1 MLLAYVFQIFS
12 VTLPLLNQHTMD
24 TVFKRKIYN
33 EMLVWKEQSAG
44 ESALLI
50 EGPRRVGK
58 STITKL
64 FAQKEYRTHIIIDF
78 AKASIEEKNL
88 FNDLSDME
96 YFFTRLKLL
105 KGVSLYE
112 RESVIIFDE
121 VQQYPIARQA
131 IKYLVEDGRYD
142 YIETGSLISIHKNV
156 DKIVIPSEE
165 EAISMY
171 PMDYE
176 EFRWALGDSESIP
189 LLKEMLQKR
198 KPLGDDVNR
207 KMLRD
212 YRLYMLVGGMP
223 QAVSKYIETHDM
235 MMVDK
240 VKRGILRIYEQDFHK
255 LDKTDKAK
263 AVFKAIPSELHKN
276 ATRYQITTILGKVSN
291 DSTRGLIEMIE
302 DSKTINIAYHADDPN
317 VGMELTSNKSSYK
330 MYICDTGLF
339 VTLAFWDKKFT
350 ENIIYQKL
358 LNDKLDANLGY
369 VYENAVAQALASSG
383 NKLFYYTWLSESK
396 HVYEID
402 FLLSRGF
409 KIWPLEVK
417 SSGYK
422 THKSLDEFCKKFSNR
437 ISNRYLIYTKDL
449 NRDGE
454 TTMIPIYMAGL
465 L

>member
-1 MLLAYVFQIFS
+1 MLA
-12 VTLPLLNQHTMD
+12 
-24 TVFKRKIYN
+24 
-33 EMLVWKEQSAG
+33 WKEQSAG

-58 STITKL
+58 STVTEL

-78 AKASIEEKNL
+78 AKASSEEKDL
-88 FNDLSDME
+88 FMDLSDLD

-121 VQQYPIARQA
+121 VQQLPLARQA

-176 EFRWALGDSESIP
+176 EFRWALGDTETVP
-189 LLKEMLQKR
+189 LLREMLEKR
-198 KPLGDDVNR
+198 KPLGDAVNR

-223 QAVSKYIETHDM
+223 QAVAKYIETRDL

-240 VKRGILRIYEQDFHK
+240 VKRGILRLYEADFHK

-263 AVFKAIPSELHKN
+263 SIFKAIPSELHKN
-276 ATRYQITTILGKVSN
+276 ANRYQITAVLGKVSN
-291 DSTRGLIEMIE
+291 NATRGLIEMIE
-302 DSKTINIAYHADDPN
+302 DSKTVNVAYHADDPN
-317 VGMELTSNKSSYK
+317 VGMELTTDKSSYK
-330 MYICDTGLF
+330 MYLCDTGLF

-383 NKLFYYTWLSESK
+383 NKLFYYTWPTDDR
-396 HVYEID
+396 HNYEID

-422 THKSLDEFCKKFSNR
+422 THKSLDEFCQKFSGR
-437 ISNRYLIYTKDL
+437 ISGRYFIYTKDL
-449 NRDGE
+449 KKDGE
-454 TTMIPIYMAGL
+454 TLMIPVYMAGL

>member
-1 MLLAYVFQIFS
+1 
-12 VTLPLLNQHTMD
+12 
-24 TVFKRKIYN
+24 
-33 EMLVWKEQSAG
+33 
-44 ESALLI
+44 
-50 EGPRRVGK
+50 
-58 STITKL
+58 
-64 FAQKEYRTHIIIDF
+64 
-78 AKASIEEKNL
+78 
-88 FNDLSDME
+88 
-96 YFFTRLKLL
+96 
-105 KGVSLYE
+105 
-112 RESVIIFDE
+112 
-121 VQQYPIARQA
+121 
-131 IKYLVEDGRYD
+131 
-142 YIETGSLISIHKNV
+142 
-156 DKIVIPSEE
+156 
-165 EAISMY
+165 
-171 PMDYE
+171 
-176 EFRWALGDSESIP
+176 
-189 LLKEMLQKR
+189 
-198 KPLGDDVNR
+198 
-207 KMLRD
+207 MLRD

-302 DSKTINIAYHADDPN
+302 DSKTVNIAYHADDPN

-422 THKSLDEFCKKFSNR
+422 TRKSLDEFCKKFSNR

>member
-1 MLLAYVFQIFS
+1 
-12 VTLPLLNQHTMD
+12 MD
-24 TVFKRKIYN
+24 TLFRRKIYD
-33 EMLVWKEQSAG
+33 EMLVWKKESNG

-58 STITKL
+58 STIVRL
-64 FAQKEYRTHIIIDF
+64 FAQNEYRSHVIIDF
-78 AKASIEEKNL
+78 AKASTEEKNL
-88 FNDLSDME
+88 FNDISDLD

-105 KGVSLYE
+105 KGISLYE

-142 YIETGSLISIHKNV
+142 FIETGSLISIHKNV
-156 DKIVIPSEE
+156 DNIVIPSEE
-165 EAISMY
+165 ESLCMY

-176 EFRWALGDSESIP
+176 EFRWAMGDKETIP
-189 LLKEMLQKR
+189 LLKEMLEKKR
-198 KPLGDDVNR
+198 PLGDDVNR

-223 QAVSKYIETHDM
+223 QAVSKYLETRDLM
-235 MMVDK
+235 KVDK

-263 AVFKAIPSELHKN
+263 AIFRAIPSELYKN
-276 ATRYQITTILGKVSN
+276 STRYQITTVLGRINS
-291 DSTRGLIEMIE
+291 DSIRGLIEMIE
-302 DSKTINIAYHADDPN
+302 DSKTVNIAYHSNDPN
-317 VGMELTSNKSSYK
+317 VGMELTSDKSSYK
-330 MYICDTGLF
+330 MYVCDTGLF

-358 LNDKLDANLGY
+358 LNDKLEANLGY

-383 NKLFYYTWLSESK
+383 NKLFYYTWLDENN
-396 HVYEID
+396 HPFEID
-402 FLLSRGF
+402 FLLSRGS
-409 KIWPLEVK
+409 KLWPLEVK
-417 SSGYK
+417 SSGYNK
-422 THKSLDEFCKKFSNR
+422 HKSLDEFCRKYSGR
-437 ISNRYLIYTKDL
+437 ISSRYLVYTKDL
-449 NRDGE
+449 RKDCE

>member
-1 MLLAYVFQIFS
+1 
-12 VTLPLLNQHTMD
+12 MD
-24 TVFKRKIYN
+24 TLFRRKIYD
-33 EMLVWKEQSAG
+33 EMLVWKKESNG

-58 STITKL
+58 STIVRL
-64 FAQKEYRTHIIIDF
+64 FAQNEYRSHVIIDF
-78 AKASIEEKNL
+78 AKASTEEKNL
-88 FNDLSDME
+88 FNDISDLD

-105 KGVSLYE
+105 KGISLYE

-142 YIETGSLISIHKNV
+142 FIETGSLISIHKNV
-156 DKIVIPSEE
+156 DNIVIPSEE
-165 EAISMY
+165 ESLCMY

-176 EFRWALGDSESIP
+176 EFRWAMGDKETIP
-189 LLKEMLQKR
+189 LLKEMLEKKR
-198 KPLGDDVNR
+198 PLGDDVNR

-223 QAVSKYIETHDM
+223 QAVSKYIETRDLM
-235 MMVDK
+235 KVDK

-263 AVFKAIPSELHKN
+263 AIFKAIPSELYKN
-276 ATRYQITTILGKVSN
+276 ATRYQITTVLGRINS
-291 DSTRGLIEMIE
+291 DSIRGLIEMIE
-302 DSKTINIAYHADDPN
+302 DSKTVNIAYHSNDPN
-317 VGMELTSNKSSYK
+317 VGMELTSDKSSYK
-330 MYICDTGLF
+330 MYVCDTGLF

-358 LNDKLDANLGY
+358 LNDKLEANLGY

-383 NKLFYYTWLSESK
+383 NKLFYYTWLDENN
-396 HVYEID
+396 HPFEID
-402 FLLSRGF
+402 FLLSRGS
-409 KIWPLEVK
+409 KLWPLEVK
-417 SSGYK
+417 SSGYNK
-422 THKSLDEFCKKFSNR
+422 HKSLDEFCRKYSGR
-437 ISNRYLIYTKDL
+437 ISSRYLVYTKDL
-449 NRDGE
+449 RKDCE

>member
-1 MLLAYVFQIFS
+1 MEKIFR
-12 VTLPLLNQHTMD
+12 
-24 TVFKRKIYN
+24 RKIYD
-33 EMLVWKEQSAG
+33 EMLAWKAESSG

-58 STITKL
+58 STIAQL
-64 FAQKEYRTHIIIDF
+64 FAQKEYRSHIIIDF
-78 AKASIEEKNL
+78 AKASKEEKGL
-88 FNDLSDME
+88 FNNLSDID

-142 YIETGSLISIHKNV
+142 DIETGSLISIHKNV

-165 EAISMY
+165 EPICMY

-176 EFRWALGDSESIP
+176 EFRWALGDTETIP
-189 LLKEMLQKR
+189 LLREMLDKK

-223 QAVSKYIETHDM
+223 QAVSKYIETLDLIK
-235 MMVDK
+235 VDK

-255 LDKTDKAK
+255 LDKTDKAQSI
-263 AVFKAIPSELHKN
+263 FKAIPGELHKN
-276 ATRYQITTILGKVSN
+276 TTRYQINSVLGKTNS
-291 DSTRGLIEMIE
+291 DSVRGLIEMIE
-302 DSKTINIAYHADDPN
+302 DSKTVNVAYHSDDPN
-317 VGMELTSNKSSYK
+317 VGMELSSDKSSYK
-330 MYICDTGLF
+330 MYVCDTGLF

-369 VYENAVAQALASSG
+369 VFENAVAQALASSG
-383 NKLFYYTWLSESK
+383 NKLFYYTWSAENN

-409 KIWPLEVK
+409 KLWPLEVK
-417 SSGYK
+417 SSGYN
-422 THKSLDEFCKKFSNR
+422 THKSLDEFCKKYSER
-437 ISNRYLIYTKDL
+437 INNRYLIYTKDL
-449 NRDGE
+449 RKDGE
-454 TTMIPIYMAGL
+454 TLMIPIYMVGL

>member
-1 MLLAYVFQIFS
+1 MGTI
-12 VTLPLLNQHTMD
+12 
-24 TVFKRKIYN
+24 FKRKIYD
-33 EMLVWKEQSAG
+33 EMLVWKSESAG

-58 STITKL
+58 STIVRS
-64 FAQKEYRTHIIIDF
+64 FAQNEYRSYIIIDF
-78 AKASIEEKNL
+78 AKASREEKRL
-88 FNDLSDME
+88 FNDISDLD

-156 DKIVIPSEE
+156 ENIVIPSEE

-176 EFRWALGDSESIP
+176 EFRWALGDTETIP
-189 LLKEMLQKR
+189 LLKEMLGK
-198 KPLGDDVNR
+198 KKALGDDVNR
-207 KMLRD
+207 KLLRD

-223 QAVSKYIETHDM
+223 QAVSKYIETLDLM
-235 MMVDK
+235 KVDK
-240 VKRGILRIYEQDFHK
+240 VKRSILRIYEQDFHK

-263 AVFKAIPSELHKN
+263 AIFKAIPSELNKN
-276 ATRYQITTILGKVSN
+276 STRYRMTTVLGKVSG
-291 DSTRGLIEMIE
+291 DSVRGIVEMIE
-302 DSKTINIAYHADDPN
+302 DSKTVNIAYHSNDPN
-317 VGMELTSNKSSYK
+317 VGMELTSDKSSYK

-339 VTLAFWDKKFT
+339 VTLAFWDKKFMD
-350 ENIIYQKL
+350 NVIYQKL

-369 VYENAVAQALASSG
+369 VYENAAAQALVSSG
-383 NKLFYYTWLSESK
+383 NKLFYYTWLDDNK
-396 HVYEID
+396 HIFEVD
-402 FLLSRGF
+402 FLLSRGT
-409 KIWPLEVK
+409 KLWPLEVK
-417 SSGYK
+417 SAGYN
-422 THKSLDEFCKKFSNR
+422 THKSLDLFCKKYSSR
-437 ISNRYLIYTKDL
+437 INNRYLVYTKDL
-449 NRDGE
+449 RKDGE
-454 TTMIPIYMAGL
+454 VTMIPVYMVGL

>member
-1 MLLAYVFQIFS
+1 
-12 VTLPLLNQHTMD
+12 MD
-24 TVFKRKIYN
+24 TLFRRKIYD
-33 EMLVWKEQSAG
+33 EMLVWKKESNG

-58 STITKL
+58 STIVRL
-64 FAQKEYRTHIIIDF
+64 FAQNEYRSHVIIDF
-78 AKASIEEKNL
+78 AKASTEEKNL
-88 FNDLSDME
+88 FNDISDLD

-105 KGVSLYE
+105 KGISLYE

-142 YIETGSLISIHKNV
+142 FIETGSLISIHKNV
-156 DKIVIPSEE
+156 DNIVIPSEE
-165 EAISMY
+165 ESLCMY

-176 EFRWALGDSESIP
+176 EFRWAMGDKETIP
-189 LLKEMLQKR
+189 LLKEMLEKKR
-198 KPLGDDVNR
+198 PLGDDVNR

-223 QAVSKYIETHDM
+223 QEVSKYIETRDLM
-235 MMVDK
+235 KVDK

-263 AVFKAIPSELHKN
+263 AIFRAIPSELYKN
-276 ATRYQITTILGKVSN
+276 STRYQITTVLGRINS
-291 DSTRGLIEMIE
+291 DSIRGLIEMIE
-302 DSKTINIAYHADDPN
+302 DSKTVNIAYHSNDPN
-317 VGMELTSNKSSYK
+317 VGMELTSDKSSYK
-330 MYICDTGLF
+330 MYVCDTGLF
-339 VTLAFWDKKFT
+339 VNLAFWDKKFT

-358 LNDKLDANLGY
+358 LNDKLEANLGY

-383 NKLFYYTWLSESK
+383 NKLFYYTWLDENN
-396 HVYEID
+396 HPFEID
-402 FLLSRGF
+402 FLLSRGS
-409 KIWPLEVK
+409 KLWPLEVK
-417 SSGYK
+417 SSGYNK
-422 THKSLDEFCKKFSNR
+422 HKSLDEFCRKYSGR
-437 ISNRYLIYTKDL
+437 ISSRYLVYTKDL
-449 NRDGE
+449 RKDCE

>member
-1 MLLAYVFQIFS
+1 
-12 VTLPLLNQHTMD
+12 
-24 TVFKRKIYN
+24 
-33 EMLVWKEQSAG
+33 MLVWKKESNG

-58 STITKL
+58 STIVRL
-64 FAQKEYRTHIIIDF
+64 FAQNEYRSHVIIDF
-78 AKASIEEKNL
+78 AKASTEEKNL
-88 FNDLSDME
+88 FNDISDLD

-105 KGVSLYE
+105 KGISLYE

-142 YIETGSLISIHKNV
+142 FIETGSLISIHKNV
-156 DKIVIPSEE
+156 DNIVIPSEE
-165 EAISMY
+165 ESLCMY

-176 EFRWALGDSESIP
+176 EFRWAMGDKETIP
-189 LLKEMLQKR
+189 LLKEMLEKKR
-198 KPLGDDVNR
+198 PLGDDVNR

-223 QAVSKYIETHDM
+223 QAVSKYIETRDLM
-235 MMVDK
+235 KVDK

-263 AVFKAIPSELHKN
+263 AIFRAIPSELYKN
-276 ATRYQITTILGKVSN
+276 STRYQITTVLGRINS
-291 DSTRGLIEMIE
+291 DSIRGLIEMIE
-302 DSKTINIAYHADDPN
+302 DSKTVNIAYHSNDPN
-317 VGMELTSNKSSYK
+317 VGMELTSDKSSYK
-330 MYICDTGLF
+330 MYVCDTGLF

-358 LNDKLDANLGY
+358 LNDKLEANLGY

-383 NKLFYYTWLSESK
+383 NKLFYYTWLDENN
-396 HVYEID
+396 HPFEID
-402 FLLSRGF
+402 FLLSRGS
-409 KIWPLEVK
+409 KLWPLEVK
-417 SSGYK
+417 SSGYNK
-422 THKSLDEFCKKFSNR
+422 HKSLDEFCRKYSGR
-437 ISNRYLIYTKDL
+437 ISSRYLVYTKDL
-449 NRDGE
+449 RKDCE

>member
-1 MLLAYVFQIFS
+1 
-12 VTLPLLNQHTMD
+12 MD

-96 YFFTRLKLL
+96 YFFTRLQLL

-112 RESVIIFDE
+112 RESVIIFDD
-121 VQQYPIARQA
+121 VLQYPIARQG

-142 YIETGSLISIHKNV
+142 YNETGSLISIHKNV

-302 DSKTINIAYHADDPN
+302 DSKTVNIAYHADDPN
-317 VGMELTSNKSSYK
+317 VGMELTSNK
-330 MYICDTGLF
+330 
-339 VTLAFWDKKFT
+339 
-350 ENIIYQKL
+350 
-358 LNDKLDANLGY
+358 
-369 VYENAVAQALASSG
+369 
-383 NKLFYYTWLSESK
+383 
-396 HVYEID
+396 
-402 FLLSRGF
+402 
-409 KIWPLEVK
+409 
-417 SSGYK
+417 
-422 THKSLDEFCKKFSNR
+422 
-437 ISNRYLIYTKDL
+437 
-449 NRDGE
+449 
-454 TTMIPIYMAGL
+454 
-465 L
+465 

>member
-1 MLLAYVFQIFS
+1 MG
-12 VTLPLLNQHTMD
+12 
-24 TVFKRKIYN
+24 TVFKRKIYD
-33 EMLVWKEQSAG
+33 EMLVWKSESAG

-58 STITKL
+58 STIVRS
-64 FAQKEYRTHIIIDF
+64 FAQNEYRSYIIIDF
-78 AKASIEEKNL
+78 AKASREEKRL
-88 FNDLSDME
+88 FNDISDLD

-156 DKIVIPSEE
+156 DNIVIPSEE

-176 EFRWALGDSESIP
+176 EFRWALGDTETIP
-189 LLKEMLQKR
+189 LLKEMLGK
-198 KPLGDDVNR
+198 KKALGDDVNR
-207 KMLRD
+207 KLLRD

-223 QAVSKYIETHDM
+223 QAVSKYIETLDLM
-235 MMVDK
+235 KVDK
-240 VKRGILRIYEQDFHK
+240 VKRSILRIYEQDFHK

-263 AVFKAIPSELHKN
+263 AIFKAIPSELNKN
-276 ATRYQITTILGKVSN
+276 STRYQMTTVLGKVSG
-291 DSTRGLIEMIE
+291 DSVRGIVEMIE
-302 DSKTINIAYHADDPN
+302 DSKTVNIAYHSNDPN
-317 VGMELTSNKSSYK
+317 VGMELTSDKSSYK

-350 ENIIYQKL
+350 DNVIYQKL

-369 VYENAVAQALASSG
+369 VYENAVAQALVSSG
-383 NKLFYYTWLSESK
+383 NKLFYYTWLDENK
-396 HVYEID
+396 HIFEVD
-402 FLLSRGF
+402 FLLSRGT
-409 KIWPLEVK
+409 KLWPLEVK
-417 SSGYK
+417 SAGYN
-422 THKSLDEFCKKFSNR
+422 THKSLDMFCKKYSSR
-437 ISNRYLIYTKDL
+437 INNRYLVYTKDL
-449 NRDGE
+449 RKDGE
-454 TTMIPIYMAGL
+454 VTMIPVYMVGL

>member
-1 MLLAYVFQIFS
+1 MLA
-12 VTLPLLNQHTMD
+12 
-24 TVFKRKIYN
+24 
-33 EMLVWKEQSAG
+33 WKEQSAG

-58 STITKL
+58 STVTEL

-78 AKASIEEKNL
+78 AKASSEEKDL
-88 FNDLSDME
+88 FMDLSDLD

-121 VQQYPIARQA
+121 VQQLPLARQA

-176 EFRWALGDSESIP
+176 EFRWALGDTETVP
-189 LLKEMLQKR
+189 LLREMLEKR
-198 KPLGDDVNR
+198 KPLGDAVNR

-223 QAVSKYIETHDM
+223 QAVAKYIETRDL

-240 VKRGILRIYEQDFHK
+240 VKRGILRLYEADFHK

-263 AVFKAIPSELHKN
+263 SIFKAIPSELHKN
-276 ATRYQITTILGKVSN
+276 ANRYQITAVLGKVSN
-291 DSTRGLIEMIE
+291 DATRGLIEMIE
-302 DSKTINIAYHADDPN
+302 DSKTVNVAYHADDPN
-317 VGMELTSNKSSYK
+317 VGMELTTDKSSYK
-330 MYICDTGLF
+330 MYLCDTGLF

-383 NKLFYYTWLSESK
+383 NKLFYYTWPTDDR
-396 HVYEID
+396 HNYEID
-402 FLLSRGF
+402 FLLSREF

-422 THKSLDEFCKKFSNR
+422 THKSLDEFCQKFSGR
-437 ISNRYLIYTKDL
+437 ISGRYFIYTKDL
-449 NRDGE
+449 KKDGE
-454 TTMIPIYMAGL
+454 TLMIPVYMAGL